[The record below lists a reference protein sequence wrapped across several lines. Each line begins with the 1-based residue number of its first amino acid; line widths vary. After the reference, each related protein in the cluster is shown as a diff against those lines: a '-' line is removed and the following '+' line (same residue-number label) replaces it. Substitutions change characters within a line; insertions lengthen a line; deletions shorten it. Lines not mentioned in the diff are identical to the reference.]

1 MDPIPSTS
9 SSSDSATTN
18 GTPVRQLSVFLHN
31 RVGALMALVK
41 LLHEN
46 SIEVLGLSVQEST
59 ELTLARLVVSDP
71 ETAETLFMEK
81 GVPYAACVLTVVQ
94 LHPMEGTLVHCL
106 STLLA
111 AEINIHFSYPL
122 LVRPDVYPLL
132 ALYLD
137 EPEMG
142 ADALSK
148 AGFRVIMQEDLSR

>member
-1 MDPIPSTS
+1 MEPTPSAAS
-9 SSSDSATTN
+9 PAEAPTTN

-81 GVPYAACVLTVVQ
+81 GIPYAACVLTVVQ

-106 STLLA
+106 ATLLA

-122 LVRPDVYPLL
+122 LVRLEVYPLL

-137 EPEMG
+137 EPEM
-142 ADALSK
+142 ASDVLSK
-148 AGFRVIMQEDLSR
+148 AGFRIILQEDLSR

>member
-1 MDPIPSTS
+1 MV
-9 SSSDSATTN
+9 SSDTTTTR

-31 RVGALMALVK
+31 RVGSLMALVK

-59 ELTLARLVVSDP
+59 ELTLARLVVNDP
-71 ETAETLFMEK
+71 DIAETLFMEK
-81 GVPYAACVLTVVQ
+81 GIPFDSTCVLTVVQ
-94 LHPMEGTLVHCL
+94 LHPLEGTLVHCL
-106 STLLA
+106 ATLLG

-122 LVRPDVYPLL
+122 LVRPDEFPLL

-142 ADALSK
+142 SEALHN
-148 AGFRVIMQEDLSR
+148 AGFRVMLQEDLSR

>member
-1 MDPIPSTS
+1 MESTEAPTKS
-9 SSSDSATTN
+9 

-31 RVGALMALVK
+31 RVGSLMALVK

-59 ELTLARLVVSDP
+59 ELTLARLVVTDP
-71 ETAETLFMEK
+71 DTAETLFMEK
-81 GVPYAACVLTVVQ
+81 GIAYASCVLTIAR
-94 LHPMEGTLVHCL
+94 LHPVNGTLVHCL

-122 LVRPDVYPLL
+122 LVRPDEFPLL

-137 EPEMG
+137 EPDMG
-142 ADALSK
+142 SNALHN
-148 AGFRVIMQEDLSR
+148 AGFRVMLQEDLSR